1 MLKRGT
7 DQSHELNCKQVNA
20 LLGAYLEGGLPAEQA
35 DAVEA
40 HLDTCLDCRRA
51 ASLDAEVA
59 SRLQMEAAWQRRRL
73 SPRAAAR
80 IQQRLYGRMRRS
92 MMAQR
97 VSRLAWGVVG
107 MALLA
112 LVVFGGYAWW
122 QQRFVAQDATPEIAD
137 TPVLPTE
144 TARPTSTV
152 GPTNTPR
159 PTTDSG
165 QPATATPL
173 VPTVTPAAGDGAIT
187 IRFACLDQRRAEFE
201 SLAADFYAQN
211 PSIRI
216 EIVTVEQ
223 LVGDDFENSI
233 EKLVT
238 GADTA
243 YYLVDLDAVPQGL
256 LRDLTP
262 FIDADPTFA
271 PEDFFPGMLE
281 AFDALGGI
289 WALPSQARLN
299 LLFFDK
305 QIFEQAGVP
314 YPALDWTQESFL
326 TVAQQ
331 LTRRDGGDVTQYG
344 FVDYVSRLSDA
355 LVVPLIGN
363 ILDDQPPLDS
373 RMVADDV
380 QWYTDL
386 ALRHGVMPKSLWDQ
400 ESIDRIQDLI
410 RTGRVAMWSYSYSLA
425 MQETY
430 RRESREVGIA
440 PFPGDDEPLVTA
452 FMYGYMMSAGTRHPQ
467 ESWRWLHFLSRQR
480 LLGRTDADS
489 LPARRSVAEQSGY
502 WERFDEETA
511 RVLRYAAE
519 HLFLTAATSEK
530 RFQLDMAIQA
540 VFEGKPVEE
549 ALADAQAA
557 FEEYLVQVAQ
567 ATPMPVVVA
576 TPRPEGSPG
585 AVTIAFAP
593 PPGGAVTTY
602 RTLADAFNQAQ
613 TEVEV
618 QIVSAGQAQAA
629 DCFAGAGPVAEP
641 GTRTTLL
648 NLQPLLEADSDF
660 SLADFHSRFLDAFRY
675 QGDLWGLPTQ
685 AQVRVLFYNRD
696 LFDAAAGEPYPAAG
710 WTLDDFFARAVALTT
725 GDGADKQYGFLP
737 LNGDASDLPAFVAL
751 QGAALWDQEGRPR
764 FDAPEVVAAV
774 RWYTD
779 LALKHG
785 VMPAFPD
792 DVPDPD
798 PAAQQAR
805 QALVRAGRVA
815 MWTDFSGLDRSSV
828 WPLDA
833 EVGMAPLPRGAEEI
847 TDFLYEGLF
856 IGADAPYPEACWQ
869 WLKFV
874 SERAEPVGQLPARR
888 SLLDSDIFA
897 QEVGDE
903 AVETYRALLEYDDLY
918 RPTAVETGSQIQ
930 WLYQAVADIWAGA
943 RPEAALAEAQREATR

>member
-7 DQSHELNCKQVNA
+7 DRSHEINCKQVNA

-35 DAVEA
+35 DAVAA
-40 HLDTCLDCRRA
+40 HLDACLDCRRA

-59 SRLQMEAAWQRRRL
+59 SRLRMEAAWQRRRL

-97 VSRLAWGVVG
+97 VSRLAWGAVG

-112 LVVFGGYAWW
+112 LVVLGGYAWW
-122 QQRFVAQDATPEIAD
+122 QQRFVGQDATPEIAG
-137 TPVLPTE
+137 TSIPPTE

-152 GPTNTPR
+152 GPTRTPR
-159 PTTDSG
+159 PTEDGG
-165 QPATATPL
+165 QAATATPL
-173 VPTVTPAAGDGAIT
+173 VPTITPHARDGEVT
-187 IRFACLDQRRAEFE
+187 IRFACPDVRRADFE

-216 EIVTVEQ
+216 EIVTVEE
-223 LVGDDFENSI
+223 LAGDDFENSI

-271 PEDFFPGMLE
+271 PEDFFSGMLE
-281 AFDALGGI
+281 AFGAQGGI
-289 WALPSQARLN
+289 WALPSQATLN
-299 LLFFDK
+299 VLFFDK
-305 QIFEQAGVP
+305 QMFDQAGVA
-314 YPALDWTQESFL
+314 YPALDWTQESFF
-326 TVAQQ
+326 TAAQQ
-331 LTRRDGGDVTQYG
+331 LTRREAGEITQYG
-344 FVDYVSRLSDA
+344 FVGRVNDERL
-355 LVVPLIGN
+355 LPLIGN
-363 ILDDQPPLDS
+363 ILDNQPRLDAPV
-373 RMVADDV
+373 VADAV

-386 ALRHGVMPKSLWDQ
+386 ALRHEVMPKLLWGQ
-400 ESIDRIQDLI
+400 ESLDRNHDLI
-410 RTGRVAMWSYSYSLA
+410 TTGRAAMWNYPYSLA

-430 RRESREVGIA
+430 RRESRDVGIA
-440 PFPGDDEPLVTA
+440 LFPSNDESLVTA
-452 FMYGYMMSAGTRHPQ
+452 YMQGYMMSAGTTHPQ
-467 ESWRWLHFLSRQR
+467 ESWRWLRFLSHQR
-480 LLGRTDADS
+480 LLGGADVDK

-502 WERFDEETA
+502 WDRFDEETA

-519 HLFLTAATSEK
+519 HLFLAAATSEK
-530 RFQLDMAIQA
+530 RFQLDMAVKA

-567 ATPMPVVVA
+567 ATPLPVVVA
-576 TPRPEGSPG
+576 TPRPEGSSG
-585 AVTIAFAP
+585 AVTITFAP
-593 PPGGAVTTY
+593 PPGTSVATY
-602 RTLADAFNQAQ
+602 RALAETFNHGQ

-618 QIVSAGQAQAA
+618 QVVSSDQAQRA
-629 DCFAGAGPVAEP
+629 DCFAGGPSVAEP
-641 GTRTTLL
+641 SVRASML
-648 NLQPLLEADSDF
+648 NLQPLLDADADF
-660 SLADFHSRFLDAFRY
+660 SLDDFHSRFLEAFRY
-675 QGDLWGLPTQ
+675 EGDLWGLPTQ

-696 LFDAAAGEPYPAAG
+696 LFDAANVPSPAAG
-710 WTLDDFFARAVALTT
+710 WTLNDFTARAAALTK
-725 GDGADKQYGFLP
+725 GDGADKRYGFLP

-751 QGAALWDQEGRPR
+751 QGAALWDEEGRPR

-805 QALVRAGRVA
+805 QSLVRAGRVA
-815 MWTDFSGLDRSSV
+815 MWTDFSGLDRTSV

-833 EVGMAPLPRGAEEI
+833 AVGMAPLPREADGV

-856 IGADAPYPEACWQ
+856 IGADAPYPEACWE

-874 SERAEPVGQLPARR
+874 SERAEPVQQLPARR

-918 RPTAVETGSQIQ
+918 RPTTVEAGSQIH